1 MLFVPESVLAMAR
14 TIEPA
19 ADAMRAHATGIAN
32 AGFDSAHTGQ
42 DYQEQGRKLATGVD
56 GIVTMLHSWSQASG
70 ATATAL
76 QQAVTANVST
86 DEQWQA
92 QTDAAARELG
102 NA

>member
-1 MLFVPESVLAMAR
+1 MAR

-19 ADAMRAHATGIAN
+19 ADATRAHATGIAN

-56 GIVTMLHSWSQASG
+56 GIVSMLHSWSQASG
-70 ATATAL
+70 ATAAAL
-76 QQAVTANVST
+76 HQAVTAHVAT
-86 DEQWQA
+86 DEQRRA
-92 QTDAAARELG
+92 QIDATASELG